1 MDAVSRIDVARGERA
16 EPGQQ
21 HHVVGGADAGV
32 EPAPGATGGWV
43 AHTVAAPE
51 AVDPLALAA
60 ADGHVFTH
68 PRGSL
73 AGVGVALRIEVPAAA
88 SPSEAAAIVAGALA
102 SIETVDEVDRPGTG
116 PVAFAAL
123 PFAPG
128 RPRELVV
135 PRLIVGRAED
145 GTTWRT
151 SLTPRADGPTG
162 DDQPRDGDA
171 GLPRPAGSPGAATV
185 PTADAPTRAAP
196 DSPTVRPTE
205 RLPGAF
211 SVTSTI
217 EPESWCDKV
226 AAARDRLVAGELRK
240 VVLAREVEVRTP
252 GRISRA
258 AVLER
263 LRDAY
268 PGCMLFAVDGFVGAS
283 PELLVARA
291 ADRVRSHPLAGTTKR
306 SADPDED
313 RRLSDALRASAKDRE
328 EHRITIDM
336 VHETLLP
343 FCSYLDEEAEPSIVP
358 MANVQHLGTMVEGQL
373 SSPAPSVLELALT
386 LHPTPAVGGWPVGD
400 ALALIDELEGIDRGR
415 YAGPVGWVDARG
427 NGEWAV
433 GIRSAEL
440 ADDRQS
446 ARVFAGVGVVAD
458 SDPELELAETRA
470 KFQAMLSAIIRP

>member
-1 MDAVSRIDVARGERA
+1 VERVSAPRAAVAGAGTAVGEEPLAGSSPAAATRGLRARTMALE
-16 EPGQQ
+16 
-21 HHVVGGADAGV
+21 VD
-32 EPAPGATGGWV
+32 
-43 AHTVAAPE
+43 
-51 AVDPLALAA
+51 VDPLVHAGE
-60 ADGHVFTH
+60 DGLVFTH
-68 PRGSL
+68 PRGSMT
-73 AGVGVALRIEVPAAA
+73 GVGAALRIPLPADA
-88 SPSEAAAIVAGALA
+88 SPAEAAALVSAALA
-102 SIETVDEVDRPGTG
+102 AIEVEDEVGRPGCG

-128 RPRELVV
+128 RTRELIV
-135 PRLIVGRAED
+135 PEDLVGRTAD
-145 GTTWRT
+145 GTMWRT
-151 SLTPRADGPTG
+151 TVLADASEA
-162 DDQPRDGDA
+162 DA
-171 GLPRPAGSPGAATV
+171 GGPPARGRSG
-185 PTADAPTRAAP
+185 DG
-196 DSPTVRPTE
+196 TE
-205 RLPGAF
+205 RHHDLPGAF

-217 EPESWCDKV
+217 EPQAWCAKV
-226 AAARDRLVAGELRK
+226 AAARDRLQAGDLRK
-240 VVLAREVEVRTP
+240 VVLAREVEVTTG
-252 GRISRA
+252 GRISRR

-283 PELLVARA
+283 PELLVAVA
-291 ADRVRSHPLAGTTKR
+291 GDQVRSHPLAGTTKR

-373 SSPAPSVLELALT
+373 SSPPPTALELALT
-386 LHPTPAVGGWPVGD
+386 LHPTPAIGGWPVAE
-400 ALALIDELEGIDRGR
+400 ALAMIDELEGIDRGH
-415 YAGPVGWVDARG
+415 YAGPVGWVDAQG

-440 ADDRQS
+440 SDDGHR

>member
-1 MDAVSRIDVARGERA
+1 MRAPARFA
-16 EPGQQ
+16 
-21 HHVVGGADAGV
+21 
-32 EPAPGATGGWV
+32 
-43 AHTVAAPE
+43 AHTVALE
-51 AVDPLALAA
+51 ADIDPLAHAGD
-60 ADGHVFTH
+60 DGLMFTH
-68 PRGSL
+68 PHGSL
-73 AGVGVALRIEVPAAA
+73 TGAGVTTRISLPPDAKPA
-88 SPSEAAAIVAGALA
+88 EAAALVAATLA
-102 SIETVDEVDRPGTG
+102 AFEVDDEVGRPGCG

-128 RPRELVV
+128 APRELIVPEVV
-135 PRLIVGRAED
+135 VGRAAD
-145 GTTWRT
+145 GTRWITRV
-151 SLTPRADGPTG
+151 RATTEGAERP
-162 DDQPRDGDA
+162 
-171 GLPRPAGSPGAATV
+171 GLGGAAPAPGAA
-185 PTADAPTRAAP
+185 D
-196 DSPTVRPTE
+196 RPHQD
-205 RLPGAF
+205 LPGSF

-217 EPESWCDKV
+217 DPQAWCAKV
-226 AAARDRLVAGELRK
+226 ASARDRIQAGELRK
-240 VVLAREVEVRTP
+240 VVLAREVEVTTP
-252 GRISRA
+252 GRISRR

-291 ADRVRSHPLAGTTKR
+291 GDHVQSHPLAGTTKR

-343 FCSYLDEEAEPSIVP
+343 FCSYLDEEAEPSVVP

-373 SSPAPSVLELALT
+373 SSPPPSALELALT
-386 LHPTPAVGGWPVGD
+386 LHPTPAIGGWPVAE
-400 ALALIDELEGIDRGR
+400 ALGLIAELEGIDRGR
-415 YAGPVGWVDARG
+415 YAGPVGWVDAHG

-440 ADDRQS
+440 SADGHR